1 MKNKPIDVNLLRSRG
16 AIINLKGRE
25 FCTYKGLLW
34 VSWEHGLQELTVDLI
49 RYDADRNLAIS
60 RATAK
65 GSRGGPFTDIGD
77 ASPKNVG
84 RAMVDAVIRMS
95 STRAKARVLR
105 DYTGIGITCW
115 EELPGEMTGSSSS
128 PKPAAFQAI
137 SDERYKKF
145 AQKIGGS
152 VRLVTLCSSKGWPGP
167 SDWTEK
173 QLLNFIGL
181 YDRGELV
188 IDV

>member
-1 MKNKPIDVNLLRSRG
+1 
-16 AIINLKGRE
+16 
-25 FCTYKGLLW
+25 
-34 VSWEHGLQELTVDLI
+34 
-49 RYDADRNLAIS
+49 
-60 RATAK
+60 
-65 GSRGGPFTDIGD
+65 
-77 ASPKNVG
+77 
-84 RAMVDAVIRMS
+84 MVDAVIRLA
-95 STRAKARVLR
+95 STRSKARALR
-105 DYTGIGITCW
+105 DYTGIGITCF
-115 EELPGEMTGSSSS
+115 EELPGEMTGSSS
-128 PKPAAFQAI
+128 PKPPPFQAV

-167 SDWTEK
+167 SEWTEK

>member
-1 MKNKPIDVNLLRSRG
+1 MKNKPIDVNLLRSKN

-25 FCTYKGLLW
+25 YCTYKGLLW
-34 VSWEHGLQELTVDLI
+34 VAHEHGLEELTVELI
-49 RYDADRNLAIS
+49 SYDAESNMAIC

-65 GSRGGPFTDIGD
+65 GSRCICSDIGD

-95 STRAKARVLR
+95 STRAKARCLR

-115 EELPGEMTGSSSS
+115 EELPGEASSSSS
-128 PKPAAFQAI
+128 PKPPPFQAV

-152 VRLVTLCSSKGWPGP
+152 VRLVNLCSSKGWPGP

>member
-1 MKNKPIDVNLLRSRG
+1 MKNKPIDVNLLRSKN

-25 FCTYKGLLW
+25 YCTYKGLLW
-34 VSWEHGLQELTVDLI
+34 VAHEHGLEELTVELI
-49 RYDADRNLAIS
+49 SYDPESNMAIC

-65 GSRGGPFTDIGD
+65 GSRCICSDIGD

-84 RAMVDAVIRMS
+84 RAMVEAVIRMA
-95 STRAKARVLR
+95 STRAKARALR
-105 DYTGIGITCW
+105 DYTGIGITCF

-128 PKPAAFQAI
+128 PKPTAFQAV

-152 VRLVTLCSSKGWPGP
+152 VRLVNLCSSKGWPGP